1 MNDLLLELAMVV
13 VVIVVLCVFLV
24 QFLVLGGKEVEN
36 EVTVCCCSSGIVEGL
51 RVTEMP
57 YNPQHFYSI
66 VAALG
71 FDQLLSFPCS
81 IEIGRGEDQS

>member
-1 MNDLLLELAMVV
+1 
-13 VVIVVLCVFLV
+13 
-24 QFLVLGGKEVEN
+24 
-36 EVTVCCCSSGIVEGL
+36 
-51 RVTEMP
+51 MP

-81 IEIGRGEDQS
+81 IEIGGGKISPNFKVQNLKPIRTYTL